1 MKKTLIVLATGLFV
15 SLVMACGGLSDE
27 EACNKV
33 KSLCSAST
41 SGGDGGASSS
51 VTITCDPNNF
61 DKASNSSDVKDC
73 IDKAKDCNAATACL
87 LTAKQ

>member
-1 MKKTLIVLATGLFV
+1 MKKALIVLGTGLFV
-15 SLVMACGGLSDE
+15 GLVMACGGLSDD
-27 EACNKV
+27 EACDKV
-33 KSLCSAST
+33 KSLCNSST
-41 SGGDGGASSS
+41 GGDGGASSS

-61 DKASNSSDVKDC
+61 DKASNGSDVKDC